1 MLSTSLPS
9 DLALALLRT
18 LAAWRPEDS
27 GGSMTMSGKPDLPA
41 VVDTPARL
49 VTVSKQSGAPDVRM
63 FDVTAINAS
72 IDKAMATLKP
82 GERVAAIAYVDKTG
96 ANIAI
101 VGKLKAPV
109 GQASWTVIGT
119 KEWSGDW
126 NASAAL
132 RWSI

>member
-1 MLSTSLPS
+1 
-9 DLALALLRT
+9 
-18 LAAWRPEDS
+18 
-27 GGSMTMSGKPDLPA
+27 MTMSGKPDLPA

-49 VTVSKQSGAPDVRM
+49 VTLQKQVGAPDIRI
-63 FDVTAINAS
+63 FDAPAINAS
-72 IDKAMATLKP
+72 IDKAIATLKP
-82 GERVAAIAYVDKTG
+82 GERVAAIAYVDKSG

-101 VGKLKAPV
+101 VGKLNAPV

-119 KEWSGDW
+119 KEWSGNW